1 MDQKSCPLVSTTTPL
16 KRYTTAVIE
25 VSGVDGQTSAYDLT
39 AHQYAVESEPF
50 IDRDGRA
57 IGRYVTSINGIA
69 ADDTHFW
76 ELLINGASS
85 QLAASSLIPKPGDK
99 ITWVLQKFDSRS
111 V

>member
-25 VSGVDGQTSAYDLT
+25 VSGADGRTSAFDLT
-39 AHQYAVESEPF
+39 ARQYTVESEPF
-50 IDRDGRA
+50 VDRDGQV

-76 ELLINGASS
+76 ELLINDASS
-85 QLAASSLIPKPGDK
+85 HLAASSLIPQPGDK
-99 ITWVLQKFDSRS
+99 LTWVLQRFDPRS